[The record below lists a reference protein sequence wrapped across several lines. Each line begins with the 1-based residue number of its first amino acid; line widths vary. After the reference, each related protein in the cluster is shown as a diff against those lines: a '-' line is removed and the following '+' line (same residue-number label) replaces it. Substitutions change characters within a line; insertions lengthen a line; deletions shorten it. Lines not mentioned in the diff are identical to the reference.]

1 MFPFIAVGIRGR
13 AFVEEFRSAFEAECA
28 RRRREPRSV
37 RFGAQLL
44 AHRGENDAEV
54 ERGAEAGRLMY
65 RMTGRLMA
73 GTQSLRGGLVDLSGS
88 EPADDVSTG
97 QIASGSLVGGDEH
110 VRRQLAWLEEVGVT
124 DLSLN
129 FRYGDL
135 DTASVR
141 RSMERVA
148 ELAGLRSTAR

>member
-1 MFPFIAVGIRGR
+1 MFPFIAVGLRGG
-13 AFVEEFRSAFEAECA
+13 AFVEEFRRAVEAEGA
-28 RRRREPRSV
+28 GRRREARSV

-44 AHRGENDAEV
+44 AHHGDDDAEV

-65 RMTGRLMA
+65 RITGRLMA
-73 GTQSLRGGLVDLSGS
+73 GTQRVRGGLVDLSGS
-88 EPADDVSTG
+88 EPADDVASG

-135 DTASVR
+135 DTASMR